1 MHIIGEVKPGFESV
15 QQLLQKSLSAQRD
28 RNIQL
33 CVYVGDE
40 RVIDLCANAAV
51 EDSFSADSL
60 VNIYSSG
67 KSLESILLAIMAD
80 KGLVDFERCVSSYW
94 PEFVGGGK
102 DKLTVADV
110 MRHEAGLS
118 KLDVTLT
125 AAQLRSAALRG
136 NSVGALLETHE
147 LCYADENS
155 PREYHAIT
163 RGWIAN
169 EIFRRVE
176 PENKTMGEYLRAQ
189 VSEPLGI
196 DVYFDLSP
204 DDSGRVRRVKS
215 RSVFAQMLDCFAPG
229 SQARRI
235 GLTPLELM
243 KRIWAIYPA
252 VRSGLGLKGVL
263 PLEGMKEE
271 LFGVFDSDDYL
282 STQIPSAGA
291 KCSARGLAKLAAA
304 MANGGTVGGQSVL
317 GHLGHQALHAAP
329 LVGKMT
335 IMENS
340 FTQAGLA
347 LFQDS
352 DAAKGPLEAGLNE
365 GRGGFY
371 GWMGFGGSVFQ
382 WHPEHKIGFAYVP
395 TSLNPI
401 DLFNERGKSYQEEVL
416 KCVRAMR

>member
-1 MHIIGEVKPGFESV
+1 
-15 QQLLQKSLSAQRD
+15 
-28 RNIQL
+28 
-33 CVYVGDE
+33 
-40 RVIDLCANAAV
+40 
-51 EDSFSADSL
+51 
-60 VNIYSSG
+60 
-67 KSLESILLAIMAD
+67 
-80 KGLVDFERCVSSYW
+80 
-94 PEFVGGGK
+94 
-102 DKLTVADV
+102 
-110 MRHEAGLS
+110 
-118 KLDVTLT
+118 
-125 AAQLRSAALRG
+125 
-136 NSVGALLETHE
+136 
-147 LCYADENS
+147 
-155 PREYHAIT
+155 
-163 RGWIAN
+163 
-169 EIFRRVE
+169 
-176 PENKTMGEYLRAQ
+176 
-189 VSEPLGI
+189 
-196 DVYFDLSP
+196 
-204 DDSGRVRRVKS
+204 
-215 RSVFAQMLDCFAPG
+215 
-229 SQARRI
+229 
-235 GLTPLELM
+235 
-243 KRIWAIYPA
+243 
-252 VRSGLGLKGVL
+252 
-263 PLEGMKEE
+263 MKEE